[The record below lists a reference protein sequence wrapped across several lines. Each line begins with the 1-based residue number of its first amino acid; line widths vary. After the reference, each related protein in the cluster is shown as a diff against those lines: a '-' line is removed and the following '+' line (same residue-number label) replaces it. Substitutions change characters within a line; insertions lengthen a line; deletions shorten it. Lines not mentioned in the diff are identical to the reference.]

1 MDTGANILLDV
12 EDFHNYANG
21 KGAISLVSED
31 FATEPLTP
39 EKPPAKKGKNEM
51 AAADII
57 GTLSQLINSRSDE
70 LKRIV
75 EDNTAH
81 ITSLRGD
88 VEAICQQIGEVKNKV
103 DQLDAAFEGEKER
116 VGKLE
121 SRITDLERYS
131 RRWNLKLH
139 GVTEKVED
147 KNVRQEVIRIC
158 QKVAPEEAERLPH
171 AIDTVHRLGDKTED
185 RHRSIILQ
193 FCSRVVRDAVWRAA
207 KECAFLQQNNL
218 RFAEDLCKADRE
230 SRKALWPL
238 VEKAR
243 KKGKKAYFVGGR
255 AFIDKKEIKLPTA

>member
-31 FATEPLTP
+31 FPTEPLTP

-158 QKVAPEEAERLPH
+158 QNGTRGSRASPS
-171 AIDTVHRLGDKTED
+171 
-185 RHRSIILQ
+185 RH
-193 FCSRVVRDAVWRAA
+193 
-207 KECAFLQQNNL
+207 
-218 RFAEDLCKADRE
+218 
-230 SRKALWPL
+230 
-238 VEKAR
+238 
-243 KKGKKAYFVGGR
+243 
-255 AFIDKKEIKLPTA
+255 